1 MSRATNEFGAKAST
15 GSRGEFLVDMT
26 TSYQLLVQI
35 YPSMTR
41 QAKKILLKI
50 NHGLSKSNSQLIQ
63 SIFFS
68 WPKGPS
74 SILWVCLSLTH
85 SLTHSHRKLQIL
97 LLGFLNLKLKG
108 PVWSF
113 FSFHKK
119 LFFGQNGPKSNNLA
133 QKGLKVA

>member
-1 MSRATNEFGAKAST
+1 MSRATKEFGAKDGAST

-41 QAKKILLKI
+41 QAKKLLLKI

-68 WPKGPS
+68 WPEGPS
-74 SILWVCLSLTH
+74 SILWVCL

-119 LFFGQNGPKSNNLA
+119 LFLGRRD
-133 QKGLKVA
+133 LKAII